1 MVPLSASEHPTKG
14 EAVNLASP
22 ALPRPSSWLLTRDVV
37 VLGVIWGSSVV
48 LQRMALAEM
57 TPLPLMTLRLLLAL
71 VYFVPLLPR
80 IVHGLSIS
88 RRDLQAVLIVGALNP
103 GASGVYLAFALAY
116 ASSGLVALLTSLGPL
131 IAALLAMILLREP
144 ALRRGQVAALV
155 IAFGGVALLIAT
167 RSTGLQV
174 NIVGDARGA
183 LFGLIVPLAL
193 ALSAVYARRF
203 LGEIDATVAVAG
215 QVVGGM
221 LFVVPIQF
229 IRAEPLHIFQ
239 LSAGAWLAV
248 ALSGVIGL
256 SASFVLLLRII
267 RNHGPTAAMLNLY
280 VVPATA
286 AALGVFA
293 LGETITPAMF
303 VGAALVFGGVFLFT
317 RS

>member
-1 MVPLSASEHPTKG
+1 MSALR
-14 EAVNLASP
+14 EAV
-22 ALPRPSSWLLTRDVV
+22 
-37 VLGVIWGSSVV
+37 
-48 LQRMALAEM
+48 
-57 TPLPLMTLRLLLAL
+57 
-71 VYFVPLLPR
+71 R
-80 IVHGLSIS
+80 IVQLERADVRTKEAS
-88 RRDLQAVLIVGALNP
+88 LATEYFQAQNTKRQRYEAKR
-103 GASGVYLAFALAY
+103 AEY
-116 ASSGLVALLTSLGPL
+116 
-131 IAALLAMILLREP
+131 
-144 ALRRGQVAALV
+144 
-155 IAFGGVALLIAT
+155 
-167 RSTGLQV
+167 
-174 NIVGDARGA
+174 
-183 LFGLIVPLAL
+183 
-193 ALSAVYARRF
+193 